1 MGNRFLLRTYKSRK
15 PKGKPQSKAFPTPM
29 AARQSKAAKEAVY
42 YEIMDIIDK
51 RIIEIKKEVE
61 DGRSNSN

>member
-1 MGNRFLLRTYKSRK
+1 MSRFKLNIYEKRK
-15 PKGKPQSKAFPTPM
+15 PKGKVVSGGTYDRPM

-51 RIIEIKKEVE
+51 RIIETKKEVNN
-61 DGRSNSN
+61 GG